1 MRWREALEFKIEG
14 DELNMKASRFHA
26 INKQIKIKMIF
37 HKMHKLLKKEK
48 QQTQQ
53 LHINLQKKYYLQEY
67 FTNLRFQSRISIR
80 MEPVMLRNAFQRFIY
95 QVREQQREIA

>member
-37 HKMHKLLKKEK
+37 HKMQKLLKKEK
-48 QQTQQ
+48 Q
-53 LHINLQKKYYLQEY
+53 
-67 FTNLRFQSRISIR
+67 
-80 MEPVMLRNAFQRFIY
+80 
-95 QVREQQREIA
+95 